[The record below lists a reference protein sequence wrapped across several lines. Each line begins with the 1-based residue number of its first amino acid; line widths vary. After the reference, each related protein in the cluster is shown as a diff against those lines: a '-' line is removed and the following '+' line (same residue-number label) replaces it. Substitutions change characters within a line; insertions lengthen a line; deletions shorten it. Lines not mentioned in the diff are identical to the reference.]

1 MHRFSHMWLL
11 IAFLLLVGL
20 SVGAFGY
27 YAAKNKNDAVNISRV
42 NESSALPSIDKA
54 SQVCKS
60 KCCD

>member
-1 MHRFSHMWLL
+1 MRLL